1 MAGTA
6 LGTSHPRALLG
17 ETPYHGWEGDE
28 DEGQMSAWYVMSA
41 MGLFEMDG
49 GCSAEPMVD
58 LGSPLFE
65 KITVRLDPDYYP
77 GRTFTIEA
85 RNNSPENV
93 YVQRA
98 YLNGKR
104 LPRPR
109 IPFAAIAEGGTLLF
123 EMRTDR
129 ARLLRGVIPTTRS
142 ARGAQSMHEACRMSG
157 RPRPQ
162 RAKARKRAI
171 QGRKNRTNNCII
183 KKDLLCLHI

>member
-1 MAGTA
+1 
-6 LGTSHPRALLG
+6 
-17 ETPYHGWEGDE
+17 
-28 DEGQMSAWYVMSA
+28 
-41 MGLFEMDG
+41 
-49 GCSAEPMVD
+49 MVD

-104 LPRPR
+104 LSRPR

-123 EMRTDR
+123 EMGPEPG
-129 ARLLRGVIPTTRS
+129 ARLLRGVIPATRP
-142 ARGAQSMHEACRMSG
+142 ARGAQSMHEACRTSG

-162 RAKARKRAI
+162 RAKARKEPSKAGKI
-171 QGRKNRTNNCII
+171 AQTIA
-183 KKDLLCLHI
+183 